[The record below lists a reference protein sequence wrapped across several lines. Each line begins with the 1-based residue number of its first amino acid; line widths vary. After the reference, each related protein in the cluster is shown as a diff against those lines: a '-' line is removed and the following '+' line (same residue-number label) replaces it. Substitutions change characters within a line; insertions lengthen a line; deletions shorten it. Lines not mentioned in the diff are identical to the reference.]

1 MAQNGARH
9 FASEALRRNSN
20 LNSEQTSWNFRE
32 SGQGKVDDHGRARLT
47 KLMKA
52 GCKWIRGKALY
63 RRATPQCPSLRSRC
77 QFFADTVHAQH
88 LVPWILLSRKEK
100 EVRDLNVSMGL
111 GQASCKRIHIMGV
124 SVSGSSAHQRSSKEK
139 LPNLCYCARKLYSTV
154 THARRLLA

>member
-52 GCKWIRGKALY
+52 GCKWIRRKALY
-63 RRATPQCPSLRSRC
+63 RRATPQCPSLRSHC

-88 LVPWILLSRKEK
+88 LVPWILLCRKEK
-100 EVRDLNVSMGL
+100 EVRDLNVAIRP
-111 GQASCKRIHIMGV
+111 GQASCRRIHIFRLT
-124 SVSGSSAHQRSSKEK
+124 VSGSSAHQRSSKEK